1 MKTLT
6 NVAIQEFNPQEI
18 NLDFDL
24 DGVGYFA
31 TLSISSHTFEI
42 IDESFAHEFGVQ
54 KAFSYEFDA
63 KLCLTYLEDENG
75 VKTTL
80 EDGIE
85 TIIDEEVLANL
96 KNIVLEEMQEQE
108 IQKMYNIYH

>member
-6 NVAIQEFNPQEI
+6 NVVIQEFNPHEI
-18 NLDFDL
+18 NLEFDL

-31 TLSISSHTFEI
+31 TLSVVNHTFEI
-42 IDESFAHEFGVQ
+42 IDESFAHEFDV
-54 KAFSYEFDA
+54 KKDFSYEFDA

-85 TIIDEEVLANL
+85 TIIDDDVLERL
-96 KNIVLEEMQEQE
+96 KNAVIDKMQEQP
-108 IQKMYNIYH
+108 IQKMYDIYH

>member
-6 NVAIQEFNPQEI
+6 NVAIQEFNPHEI

-31 TLSISSHTFEI
+31 TLSIASHTFEI
-42 IDESFAHEFGVQ
+42 IDESFAHEFGIK

-63 KLCLTYLEDENG
+63 KLFLTYLEDEDG

-80 EDGIE
+80 
-85 TIIDEEVLANL
+85 DEEVLVNL
-96 KNIVLEEMQEQE
+96 KNIVIEEMQEQS
-108 IQKMYNIYH
+108 IQKMYDIYN

>member
-6 NVAIQEFNPQEI
+6 NVAIQEFNPHEI
-18 NLDFDL
+18 NSDFDL

-31 TLSISSHTFEI
+31 TLSIASHTFKI
-42 IDESFAHEFGVQ
+42 IDDSFAHEFGI
-54 KAFSYEFDA
+54 KKDFSYEFDA

-85 TIIDEEVLANL
+85 TIIDEEVLECL
-96 KNIVLEEMQEQE
+96 KNAVIEEMQEQS
-108 IQKMYNIYH
+108 IQKMYDIYH

>member
-6 NVAIQEFNPQEI
+6 NVSIQEFNQHEI

-31 TLSISSHTFEI
+31 TLSIASHTFEI
-42 IDESFAHEFGVQ
+42 IDDSFAHEFGI
-54 KAFSYEFDA
+54 KKDFSYEFDA
-63 KLCLTYLEDENG
+63 KLCLTYLEDEDG

-85 TIIDEEVLANL
+85 TVLDEDVLLNL
-96 KNIVLEEMQEQE
+96 KKIVLEEMQEQS
-108 IQKMYNIYH
+108 IQKMYDTYH